1 MTGDFQTERL
11 VYLTV
16 LGTVLI
22 SYFLLSQ
29 RVNVSAMLRHLVLW
43 ALIITGV
50 AAAYGLVMQTDTFST
65 SFQQTTGEAIELQ
78 RGREGHF
85 HLEAEVTGPEGG
97 TPQTIR
103 FIVDTGASELVLSR
117 VDAERLGYRLEDLPF
132 LGSARTANGV
142 VRTAMVRL
150 DRIDVGEREDRNVR
164 ALVNEGEL
172 EVSLLGMGYLDR
184 FARIEMTRERLRLE
198 Y

>member
-1 MTGDFQTERL
+1 MTGDYQLERL

-22 SYFLLSQ
+22 AYFLLSQ
-29 RVNVSAMLRHLVLW
+29 RANIGTMLRHLLLW
-43 ALIITGV
+43 GLIITGV
-50 AAAYGLVMQTDTFST
+50 AAAYGLVMQTGTFT
-65 SFQQTTGEAIELQ
+65 THVQETTGEAIELQ
-78 RGREGHF
+78 RARDGHF
-85 HLEAEVTGPEGG
+85 HMEAEVTGPEGG
-97 TPQTIR
+97 PPQTIR
-103 FIVDTGASELVLSR
+103 FIVDTGATELVLSR
-117 VDAERLGYRLEDLPF
+117 GDAERLGYDLGELAF

-142 VRTAMVRL
+142 VRTAIVRL
-150 DRIDVGEREDRNVR
+150 DRVEVGERSDRNVR

-184 FARIEMTRERLRLE
+184 FARIEMTRDRLRLE

>member
-1 MTGDFQTERL
+1 MTGDVQLERL

-22 SYFLLSQ
+22 SYFLLSG
-29 RVNVSAMLRHLVLW
+29 RANIGAMLRHLILW

-50 AAAYGLVMQTDTFST
+50 AAAYGLVTQTDTFSA
-65 SFQQTTGEAIELQ
+65 SLQETTGQAVELH
-78 RGREGHF
+78 RARDGHF
-85 HLEAEVTGPEGG
+85 HLEARVTGPEGG
-97 TPQTIR
+97 EPQTIR
-103 FIVDTGASELVLSR
+103 FIVDTGATELVLSR
-117 VDAERLGYRLEDLPF
+117 GDAERLGYQLDELAF
-132 LGSARTANGV
+132 LGTARTANGV

-150 DRIDVGEREDRNVR
+150 DQVQVGERADRGVR

-172 EVSLLGMGYLDR
+172 EVSLLGMGFLDR
-184 FARIEMTRERLRLE
+184 FARIEMTRDRLRLE

>member
-22 SYFLLSQ
+22 AYFLLSQ
-29 RVNVSAMLRHLVLW
+29 RANVGTMLRHLVLW

-50 AAAYGLVMQTDTFST
+50 AAAYGLVTQTGTFST
-65 SFQQTTGEAIELQ
+65 AMQQTTGEAIELP
-78 RGREGHF
+78 RARDGHF
-85 HLEAEVTGPEGG
+85 HLDAEVTGPDGG
-97 TPQTIR
+97 SPQRIR
-103 FIVDTGASELVLSR
+103 FIVDTGATELVLSR
-117 VDAERLGYRLEDLPF
+117 ADAERLGYDIDDLAF
-132 LGSARTANGV
+132 LGSARTANGI
-142 VRTAMVRL
+142 VRTAMVQL
-150 DRIDVGEREDRNVR
+150 DNIRVGERQDRNVR

-184 FARIEMTRERLRLE
+184 FARIEMTRDLLRLE

>member
-29 RVNVSAMLRHLVLW
+29 RVNISTMLRHLILW
-43 ALIITGV
+43 GLIITGV
-50 AAAYGLVMQTDTFST
+50 AAAYGLVMQTGTFST
-65 SFQQTTGEAIELQ
+65 HLQQTTGEAVELQ
-78 RGREGHF
+78 RARDGHF

-97 TPQTIR
+97 EPQRIR
-103 FIVDTGASELVLSR
+103 FIVDTGATELVLSR
-117 VDAERLGYRLEDLPF
+117 ADAERLGYRMEDLAF
-132 LGSARTANGV
+132 LGTARTANGL
-142 VRTAMVRL
+142 VRTALVRL
-150 DRIDVGEREDRNVR
+150 ASVRVGEREDRGVR
-164 ALVNEGEL
+164 ALVNAGEL

-184 FARIEMTRERLRLE
+184 FARIEMTRDRLRLE